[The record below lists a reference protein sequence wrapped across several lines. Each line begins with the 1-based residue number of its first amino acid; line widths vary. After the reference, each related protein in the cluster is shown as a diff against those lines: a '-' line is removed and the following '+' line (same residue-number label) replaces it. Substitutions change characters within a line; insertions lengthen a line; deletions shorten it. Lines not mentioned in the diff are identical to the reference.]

1 LVGSVPV
8 VDRATRGAPLT
19 GVFGVD
25 EQHGDAGMSGLGRDE
40 CLQLEQIAPALAPHG
55 LGLEA
60 SFEGADRHDA
70 VGLET
75 DNSLVARLG
84 RALMEQRVLGTGFIG
99 VGDLGP
105 IAQLVQVELPNGHP
119 LEGSRSEPMRSV
131 IHPLEGAAQD
141 VHFLGGR
148 REFDVDDPLRG
159 PRCSSSVEQK
169 RGVAFLCRLN
179 ATVSGGGFP

>member
-1 LVGSVPV
+1 LVGSVLI
-8 VDRATRGAPLT
+8 VDRATRGAPLM

-40 CLQLEQIAPALAPHG
+40 CLQLEQIAPTLAHHR

-60 SFEGADRHDA
+60 SFEGADRHDV
-70 VGLET
+70 VGLEA
-75 DNSLVARLG
+75 DNSLEL
-84 RALMEQRVLGTGFIG
+84 RVLGTGLIG

-119 LEGSRSEPMRSV
+119 HEGSRSEPMTSV

-141 VHFLGGR
+141 VGFLGGR
-148 REFDVDDPLRG
+148 GEPDVDDPLRG
-159 PRCSSSVEQK
+159 RRCSSSVEQK
-169 RGVAFLCRLN
+169 RGVAFLCRRN